1 MDSFYASCELARQP
15 EFKDKPFVVG
25 ADPKEGQGRGVV
37 LACNY
42 VARKF
47 GVRSGMPISMAW
59 ELCSEAKYVS
69 PDHRLYGQVS
79 ERVMSL
85 IRGFSGKVEQVSIDE
100 SYLDVTDEIAK
111 LVTSGGSKEDAIR
124 ALVGEIKSSVQ
135 QLENITCSVGVAN
148 SKIVAK
154 IATDIHK
161 PDGMTI
167 VDPAAVIEFLA
178 PLPVGK
184 IPGVGKVTQKILLEV
199 FKVARIGDLDSVTL
213 EDLRDRFGRS
223 AIWLKN
229 VAQGVDES
237 EVIPHWEPVSQSG
250 ETTFEEDES
259 DYTKVQK
266 MMLEVAKDVHLRTA
280 TDGYLFRNVAI
291 KIRFSGFET
300 HTRSRMLSAPSGS
313 LDAINRECIRLL
325 SEFPS
330 SGKKVRL
337 IGVRLSD
344 LEKRSEDQLTLL
356 EWT

>member
-15 EFKDKPFVVG
+15 EFKEKPFVVG
-25 ADPKEGQGRGVV
+25 ADPREGRGRGVV

-42 VARKF
+42 TARKF
-47 GVRSGMPISMAW
+47 GIHSGMPISMAW
-59 ELCSEAKYVS
+59 ELCPEAKYVS

-85 IRGFSGKVEQVSIDE
+85 ISGFSGKVEQVSIDE
-100 SYLDVTDEIAK
+100 SYLDVTNEIAK
-111 LVTSGGSKEDAIR
+111 LVTSERSKEDAIR
-124 ALVGEIKSSVQ
+124 DLVGEIKSSVQ
-135 QLENITCSVGVAN
+135 HLEKITCSVGVAN

-167 VDPAAVIEFLA
+167 VDPANVRAFLA

-184 IPGVGKVTQKILLEV
+184 IPGVGKVTQKILLDI
-199 FKVARIGDLDSVTL
+199 KVARIGDLASMPL
-213 EDLRDRFGRS
+213 EDLKDRFGRS

-266 MMLEVAKDVHLRTA
+266 VMLEVAKDIYLRT
-280 TDGYLFRNVAI
+280 TIDGYLFRNVAI